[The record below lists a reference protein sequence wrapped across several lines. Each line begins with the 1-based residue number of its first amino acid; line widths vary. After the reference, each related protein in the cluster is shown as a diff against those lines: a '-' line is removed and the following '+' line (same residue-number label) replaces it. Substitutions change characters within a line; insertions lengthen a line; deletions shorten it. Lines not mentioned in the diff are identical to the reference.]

1 MLEAMNQSKLVKGR
15 PLTLTSQAPKRKKI
29 NKVILKFKRKLSNL
43 KTYFLNENQVMEP
56 SGGPASQLE
65 ATLVRPENVC

>member
-1 MLEAMNQSKLVKGR
+1 MSNFNGGGMNVRNVDFG
-15 PLTLTSQAPKRKKI
+15 KKI